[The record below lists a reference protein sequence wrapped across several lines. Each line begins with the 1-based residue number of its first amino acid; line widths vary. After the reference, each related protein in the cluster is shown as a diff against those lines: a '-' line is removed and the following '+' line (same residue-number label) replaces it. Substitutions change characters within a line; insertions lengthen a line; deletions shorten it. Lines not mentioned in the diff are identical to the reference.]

1 MWKARKFKGEL
12 QTFGMV
18 NEFGSEYLV
27 EGDDL
32 LNIIE
37 QISSYL
43 KNNNKT
49 ASCLEIYRINLEYIF
64 LLLIGTSLKDE

>member
-1 MWKARKFKGEL
+1 
-12 QTFGMV
+12 MV

-49 ASCLEIYRINLEYIF
+49 GQLS
-64 LLLIGTSLKDE
+64 